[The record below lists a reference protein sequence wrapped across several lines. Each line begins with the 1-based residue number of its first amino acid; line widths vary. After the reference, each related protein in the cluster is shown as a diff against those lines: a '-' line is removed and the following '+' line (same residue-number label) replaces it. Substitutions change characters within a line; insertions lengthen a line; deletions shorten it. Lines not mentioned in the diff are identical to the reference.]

1 MSTHA
6 TGAKPG
12 AKPGPEQ
19 RRMNVFVGEW
29 DARGEIEH
37 EEQSSGVR
45 SRSTYEWLPG
55 GFFLVHKFQSRLAG
69 GKVIEGI
76 EIIEHDGEK
85 YVSHFFDS
93 GGVSRHY
100 EIEVTGTTWTF
111 TSEHDRAIMQIERD
125 TITITWERPDGTKF
139 GELTATR
146 VQ

>member
-1 MSTHA
+1 MST
-6 TGAKPG
+6 PG
-12 AKPGPEQ
+12 KPGPEQ
-19 RRMNVFVGEW
+19 RRLNVFVGEW
-29 DARGEIEH
+29 DARGEVEH
-37 EEQSSGVR
+37 EQQSSGVR

-85 YVSHFFDS
+85 YVSHRFDS
-93 GGVSRHY
+93 NGTSRRY
-100 EIEVTGTTWTF
+100 DIEVTGTTWTF
-111 TSEHDRAIMQIERD
+111 SSEEDRGILEIERD
-125 TITITWERPDGTKF
+125 GMTITWEQPDGTKF